1 MKFILIL
8 ITLFTSNTYANITGV
23 FSSEFNRNGM
33 ECMLE
38 SNVIQKNI
46 NQITLR
52 QWDELCEDKNGNSF
66 ESSLAAVMSYEKIGA
81 KRLKVTQ
88 GKDSMELD
96 AKVLDFKRD
105 NIHYN
110 FEVDTEDGHLEI
122 NESYSLNDDALTF
135 SSLYLL
141 DGKEIINKSGIIQRK
156 K

>member
-1 MKFILIL
+1 MKYILTL
-8 ITLFTSNTYANITGV
+8 FTLFTSNSYANITGI
-23 FSSEFNRNGM
+23 FNSEFIRNGM
-33 ECMLE
+33 ECMIE
-38 SNVIQKNI
+38 SNVSQKNI
-46 NQITLR
+46 NQITFR

-66 ESSLAAVMSYEKIGA
+66 ESSLAAVMTYEKISE

-88 GKDSMELD
+88 GKDSMELE

-122 NESYSLNDDALTF
+122 NESYSLNNDALAF